1 MIGVVHDKPVS
12 PEHSSRNG
20 LFVGY
25 IRVCKSNTL
34 QADPSGRAIY
44 GVGLWELACWDFGF
58 ESHRGNGCLSLVSV
72 VCCQV
77 EVPASR
83 WSLVQRNPP
92 VCGVSNW
99 V

>member
-58 ESHRGNGCLSLVSV
+58 EYRRCHECLSLENLVF
-72 VCCQV
+72 CKV
-77 EVPASR
+77 ELSAS
-83 WSLVQRNPP
+83 
-92 VCGVSNW
+92 G
-99 V
+99 